1 MCSSPPSIQLQ
12 LSEAVNIISRTDF
25 PEAWPTLV
33 PSLVQKF
40 QCGNMAVIVG
50 VLKTASSIFN
60 VRVMRVCVC
69 LSPPAV
75 VCTADLSSPRPML
88 SLLLV
93 FSLSLSFLSLS
104 LSVFSCRHS
113 ASWGSRRTRRRRRC
127 AWRWISS

>member
-69 LSPPAV
+69 VCLSPPAV
-75 VCTADLSSPRPML
+75 VCTADLTCPRPIL

-93 FSLSLSFLSLS
+93 FSLSFLSLS
-104 LSVFSCRHS
+104 LGILLSRHS
-113 ASWGSRRTRRRRRC
+113 AL
-127 AWRWISS
+127 